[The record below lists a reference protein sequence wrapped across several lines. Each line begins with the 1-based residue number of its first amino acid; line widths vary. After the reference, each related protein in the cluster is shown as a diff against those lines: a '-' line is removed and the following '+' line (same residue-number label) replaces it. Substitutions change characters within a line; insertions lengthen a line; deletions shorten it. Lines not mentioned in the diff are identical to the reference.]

1 MKVLNISNIFLITVL
16 VISIAIVL
24 IAGLIPHAN
33 YKNNWVDYNA
43 IDGVTHFKKH
53 GIATGHID
61 DNIIKIFNSGE
72 INISLNVAFE
82 LSSSGNFM
90 VLTQLDSPPHPAS
103 IIIGQWRSY
112 LIIMNGKDFRNKLRL
127 ARLSVD
133 LSKQMDKYIQISIEI
148 RKTESRLLIDG
159 DVADTGPPFI
169 FSNIPKRISIGN
181 TPEGSH
187 GWQGKLKLIA
197 LNGIATGHSA
207 DITYRFD
214 KSSLNSEILIDGDT
228 SAYLEIPKPGKYP
241 ERQKGYQVISISD
254 LLNHNKKDLLLNI
267 FGLMPIGFLLL
278 MFLRNNFKSSKITS
292 HIFMVMFYG
301 FLLSLSIEG
310 VQIFIPGRN
319 SHLHDLILNTIGV
332 TIGVLLYLCFNKL
345 RYTNKVQEYIE

>member
-72 INISLNVAFE
+72 I
-82 LSSSGNFM
+82 
-90 VLTQLDSPPHPAS
+90 
-103 IIIGQWRSY
+103 WRSY